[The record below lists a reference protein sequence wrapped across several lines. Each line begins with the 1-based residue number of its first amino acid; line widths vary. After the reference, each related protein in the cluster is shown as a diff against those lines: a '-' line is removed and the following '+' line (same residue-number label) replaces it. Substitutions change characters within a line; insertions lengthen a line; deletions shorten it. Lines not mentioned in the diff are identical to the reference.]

1 MTRCVQRIRENWS
14 EGGEGGER
22 EQKQA
27 NHRPNFIST
36 AVYDFFVHVN
46 LLLRA
51 MQALRTLL
59 QKFSMVKNKDMT
71 LNTSRFRTV
80 SKRKKAEGIER
91 ITDIFQGSN
100 FYEEGI
106 KIL

>member
-1 MTRCVQRIRENWS
+1 M
-14 EGGEGGER
+14 
-22 EQKQA
+22 
-27 NHRPNFIST
+27 
-36 AVYDFFVHVN
+36 HVN
-46 LLLRA
+46 LLLSA
-51 MQALRTLL
+51 TQTPRTLL
-59 QKFSMVKNKDMT
+59 QKFSAVKNKDMT

-91 ITDIFQGSN
+91 ITDVFQGSH